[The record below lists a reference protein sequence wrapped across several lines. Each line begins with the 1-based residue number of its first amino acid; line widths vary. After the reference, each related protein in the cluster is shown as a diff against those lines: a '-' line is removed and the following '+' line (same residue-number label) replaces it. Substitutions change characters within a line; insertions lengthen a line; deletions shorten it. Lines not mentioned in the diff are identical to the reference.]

1 MAGTWTEDPASD
13 PRFQAMPVGEKAT
26 YAAYLDAYRLTVRM
40 KCEGLDAGQLARRS
54 VPPSTLSLLG
64 LVRHLARI
72 EHHWFSRVLAG
83 RPDPLRLYDSDDD
96 PDLAFTGAV
105 GDPDVVREA
114 FATWEDR
121 VAASRAVLDRCTD
134 ETLDDEVPDGEGG
147 VIVIRD
153 LVLMVVAEYARH
165 TGHVDLLRECI
176 DGRTGQ

>member
-1 MAGTWTEDPASD
+1 MAGTWTDDHVTD
-13 PRFQAMPVGEKAT
+13 PRFQAAPAGEKET

-83 RPDPLRLYDSDDD
+83 RPDLPRLYDGDD

-105 GDPDVVREA
+105 ADPDVVREA
-114 FATWEDR
+114 FATWDDR
-121 VAASRAVLDRCTD
+121 VAASRAVLDRFAD
-134 ETLDDEVPDGEGG
+134 EALGDEVPDGEGG

-153 LVLMVVAEYARH
+153 LVLMVVAEHARH